1 MYNQCY
7 LCCKDPGGLPC
18 FSCHPLQHCPPCWWW
33 WYWPITSS
41 LIQYIPRS
49 GEVSYDCVSVD
60 NVWCQLNK
68 MVTMDQRVMRAEITE
83 MYDDG
88 GADTSD
94 TTLSWGVTTRP
105 GEIIKITCAN
115 YELNIFYFLQFIV
128 INMVRFNSNQNQLS
142 LSSKAQEIEYY
153 RIISGWR

>member
-1 MYNQCY
+1 M
-7 LCCKDPGGLPC
+7 
-18 FSCHPLQHCPPCWWW
+18 
-33 WYWPITSS
+33 
-41 LIQYIPRS
+41 
-49 GEVSYDCVSVD
+49 SYDCVSVD

-115 YELNIFYFLQFIV
+115 YGTF
-128 INMVRFNSNQNQLS
+128 
-142 LSSKAQEIEYY
+142 
-153 RIISGWR
+153 IISSNFQLYNNNQYG

>member
-1 MYNQCY
+1 M
-7 LCCKDPGGLPC
+7 
-18 FSCHPLQHCPPCWWW
+18 
-33 WYWPITSS
+33 
-41 LIQYIPRS
+41 
-49 GEVSYDCVSVD
+49 SYDCVSVD

-105 GEIIKITCAN
+105 GEIIKIACAN
-115 YELNIFYFLQFIV
+115 YELEHLLFPPI
-128 INMVRFNSNQNQLS
+128 SNEICNDNQ
-142 LSSKAQEIEYY
+142 Y
-153 RIISGWR
+153 G